1 MTWNTWGPITDS
13 AEEVFG
19 WSDSTIGLIVNLGN
33 ISFIT
38 FVMPMSWINDEKGK
52 HIHPAGDVL
61 CILV

>member
-1 MTWNTWGPITDS
+1 MVWNTWGPITES
-13 AEEVFG
+13 AKAIFG

-52 HIHPAGDVL
+52 AKL
-61 CILV
+61 C